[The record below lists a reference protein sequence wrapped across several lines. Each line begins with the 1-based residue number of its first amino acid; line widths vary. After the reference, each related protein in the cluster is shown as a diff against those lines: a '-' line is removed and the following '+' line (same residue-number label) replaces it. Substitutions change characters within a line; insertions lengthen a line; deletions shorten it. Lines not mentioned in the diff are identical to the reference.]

1 MKIRRRV
8 LKDADKK
15 VYKEVTETVTLI
27 KRNTLTVLVRLSN
40 GDIVKRKLTDVID
53 LKEKGEKWYE
63 INYTW

>member
-53 LKEKGEKWYE
+53 LKEKGEK
-63 INYTW
+63 

>member
-40 GDIVKRKLTDVID
+40 GDIVKRKLADVID
-53 LKEKGEKWYE
+53 LKEKGEK
-63 INYTW
+63 

>member
-40 GDIVKRKLTDVID
+40 GDIVKRKLADVID
-53 LKEKGEKWYE
+53 LKEKGKK
-63 INYTW
+63 

>member
-53 LKEKGEKWYE
+53 LKEKGKK
-63 INYTW
+63 